1 MSRAQLTSTDQQNS
15 GGPVSPFVAGKN
27 KIINGDFGIWQRGT
41 SFTITSGGGTYT
53 ADRWRADQ
61 DGSGYTKIIS
71 QQAFTAGNPITGYE
85 PTYFTRINQ
94 SVAGSGQTFN
104 IIGQFVE
111 DVRVFAGQTVTF
123 SFWAKAASA
132 TTIGWGY
139 GQEFGTG
146 GSSAYFDDEP
156 YNISL
161 TTSWQRFSFTRTV
174 QSVSGK
180 TIGAGSHLD
189 MYIRLPLSATYTV
202 DTWGWQMEAGSAVTP
217 FTTAS
222 GTVQG
227 ELALCQRYLPVTS
240 SGDDIFGYSYSTTAT
255 YANFKFPVQARVAPT
270 GITTTA
276 ASNYYVY
283 NGSLSGAAATAV
295 SFNNAG
301 LTNGSI
307 VVNTTAGS
315 PTLTVGQGAKVA
327 SVLILWTGCEL

>member
-1 MSRAQLTSTDQQNS
+1 MSRAQLTSTVEQNS
-15 GGPVSPFVAGKN
+15 AGAASPFLAGKN
-27 KIINGDFGIWQRGT
+27 KIINGDFGVWQRGT
-41 SFTITSGGGTYT
+41 TLNLTNNVEAFL
-53 ADRWRADQ
+53 ADRFIDYALFST
-61 DGSGYTKIIS
+61 GTTTVS
-71 QQAFTAGNPITGYE
+71 QQAFTPGTAPVAGYE
-85 PTYFTRINQ
+85 SSYFHRAALSSGATYYSISQ
-94 SVAGSGQTFN
+94 K
-104 IIGQFVE
+104 IE
-111 DVRVFAGQTVTF
+111 DVRIFANQTVTL
-123 SFWAKAASA
+123 SFWAKTSTATSA
-132 TTIGWGY
+132 TLY
-139 GQEFGTG
+139 LRQDFGTG
-146 GSSAYFDDEP
+146 GSSAVDITTT
-156 YNISL
+156 IS
-161 TTSWQRFSFTRTV
+161 TTTAWARYSFTTTLA
-174 QSVSGK
+174 SLSGK
-180 TIGAGSHLD
+180 TIGTGSSLRFIGVFNTSVASMNID
-189 MYIRLPLSATYTV
+189 I
-202 DTWGWQMEAGSAVTP
+202 WGMQLEAGSVATP

-283 NGSLSGAAATAV
+283 NGSLSGAAATGV